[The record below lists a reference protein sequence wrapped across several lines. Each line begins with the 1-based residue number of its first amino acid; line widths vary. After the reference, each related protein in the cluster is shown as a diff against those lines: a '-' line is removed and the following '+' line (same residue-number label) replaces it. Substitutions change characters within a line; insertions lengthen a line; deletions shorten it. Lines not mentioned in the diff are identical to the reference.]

1 MTDDVLRLGF
11 DGGVLLRH
19 GGLGRRENAVEPAQH
34 RQRQDD
40 LAILVSLAG
49 ATEQIADASDEAG
62 DGGMSSADMVQRT
75 GGNGCWLHAATGHDT
90 NTHEGCDP
98 RGMSGGANPLV

>member
-1 MTDDVLRLGF
+1 MTDDVLRFGF

-40 LAILVSLAG
+40 LAILIPLVRPP
-49 ATEQIADASDEAG
+49 EQVADAPDEG
-62 DGGMSSADMVQRT
+62 RELGMGFGVHGFSLSAR
-75 GGNGCWLHAATGHDT
+75 
-90 NTHEGCDP
+90 
-98 RGMSGGANPLV
+98 